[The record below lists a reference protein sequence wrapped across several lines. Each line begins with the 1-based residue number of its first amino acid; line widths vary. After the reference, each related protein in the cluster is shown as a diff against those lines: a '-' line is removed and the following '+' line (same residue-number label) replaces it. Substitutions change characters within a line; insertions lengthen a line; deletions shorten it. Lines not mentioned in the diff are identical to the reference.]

1 MSIEHYING
10 NITLDSNDNNIH
22 QYFLFVYSKHIYRSI
37 GNSNICVLPN
47 MLLIVIENNFQ
58 WNGKVSY
65 VQMSMHIL
73 KAVDFAYTEYYF
85 QAYIV

>member
-1 MSIEHYING
+1 MEISLSIQLITIYIN
-10 NITLDSNDNNIH
+10 ISFLYTL
-22 QYFLFVYSKHIYRSI
+22 SI
-37 GNSNICVLPN
+37 DIDQSVTQIRICVLPN

-58 WNGKVSY
+58 WNGKISY

-85 QAYIV
+85 QTYIV